1 MGEEQA
7 VQPLAI
13 ESELGAPSWNPSSPP
28 RTPPLL
34 SEQGKEEVV
43 SLVQWNVACR
53 VKVWEAVALKDLKL
67 VGVRVC
73 VWRGVGCV
81 CTAEE
86 ELGRDLASAIH
97 LLFIWPLLPGL
108 GWCQGRMED
117 SLFTPWQ

>member
-7 VQPLAI
+7 VHLLAI
-13 ESELGAPSWNPSSPP
+13 ESELGALSWNWGLNFFSPS
-28 RTPPLL
+28 LL

-53 VKVWEAVALKDLKL
+53 VKVWEAAALKDLKL

-73 VWRGVGCV
+73 CACGGGEGCA

-97 LLFIWPLLPGL
+97 LLFTVSCCW
-108 GWCQGRMED
+108 D
-117 SLFTPWQ
+117 